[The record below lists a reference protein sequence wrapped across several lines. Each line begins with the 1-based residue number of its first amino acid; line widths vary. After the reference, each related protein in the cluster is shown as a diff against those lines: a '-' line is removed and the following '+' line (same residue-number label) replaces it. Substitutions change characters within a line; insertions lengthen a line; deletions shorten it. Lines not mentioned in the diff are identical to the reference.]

1 MSLSW
6 IFVAVLVIAVAF
18 VVYHLLFP
26 GD

>member
-6 IFVAVLVIAVAF
+6 MFVAVLVIAVAF
-18 VVYHLLFP
+18 VVYYLLFP